1 MATMTAGMFLRLCE
15 PGLAKV
21 WFDEAEKR
29 PLQYESVFNVR
40 TLDELFEEEAKM
52 TGFGQL
58 QPQGEGE
65 AIIYD
70 EAIAPITKRWDYVDY
85 ALGYK
90 VTDKLVRNER
100 YGQVQKLEAALRE
113 AADDTTETF
122 AFALLNYAT
131 TTTIATGFDGLALAS
146 TAHTRMDGGPV
157 QSNYLNTALS
167 LAGLSDGLIAFRK
180 LKNDRGRPVRM
191 SPRKLYVPADLMLTA
206 EELIGSP
213 NKPRLETVG
222 AAGDDRNAIN
232 VVGRHGLTHEV
243 LDYITSSTY
252 WSLVADKHDI
262 RFGWRYKAETA
273 REVDFDTNTIKN
285 KVRQGMLRGFGEW
298 QGYLQGAA

>member
-1 MATMTAGMFLRLCE
+1 MTAGMFLRLLE

-21 WFDEAEKR
+21 WFDDEQKR
-29 PLQYESVFNVR
+29 ALQYPSVFNVR
-40 TLDELFEEEAKM
+40 SLNELFEEEAKM

-65 AIIYD
+65 AVEYD

-146 TAHTRMDGGPV
+146 SAHTRMDGGAT

-167 LAGLSDGLIAFRK
+167 LAGLGDALIAARK
-180 LKNDRGRPVRM
+180 FKNDRGRPITIT
-191 SPRKLYVPADLMLTA
+191 PRKLYVPADLMLTA
-206 EELIGSP
+206 EELVGSP
-213 NKPRLETVG
+213 NKPTL
-222 AAGDDRNAIN
+222 AADLTDQNQIN
-232 VVGRHGLTHEV
+232 VVGRYGLSPEV
-243 LDYITSSTY
+243 LNYLTSATF
-252 WSLVADKHDI
+252 WAVVADKHDL

-285 KVRQGMLRGFGEW
+285 KVRQGMLRGFGNW
-298 QGYLQGAA
+298 LGYIQGSA

>member
-15 PGLAKV
+15 PHLAKV
-21 WFDEAEKR
+21 WFDEGTQR
-29 PLQYESVFNVR
+29 PLQYSSVFNVGS
-40 TLDELFEEEAKM
+40 LDELYIEEAKM

-58 QPQGEGE
+58 QLQGEGE
-65 AIIYD
+65 AIQYD

-100 YGQVQKLEAALRE
+100 YGQVQKLEGALKKS
-113 AADDTTETF
+113 ADDTTETF

-146 TAHTRMDGGPV
+146 AAHTRLDGGPT

-167 LAGLSDGLIAFRK
+167 LAGLQDAIIAFRK
-180 LKNDRGRPVRM
+180 LKNDRGRPEIL
-191 SPRKLYVPADLMLTA
+191 SPKTLYIPADLMLTA
-206 EELIGSP
+206 EELLQSP
-213 NKPRLETVG
+213 MKPRIVTTSG
-222 AAGDDRNAIN
+222 SDDRNAIN
-232 VVGRHGLTHEV
+232 VVGRYGLGTEV
-243 LDYITSSTY
+243 LDYLTSATF
-252 WSLVADKHDI
+252 WALVAPQHDL
-262 RFGWRYKAETA
+262 RFAWRYKAETA

-298 QGYLQGAA
+298 KGYLQGSA